1 MSSFTSSFC
10 LRFIRNSKG
19 AASSDDRL
27 SVRKDLSTGEFQ
39 VTYVDENNGDPVTH
53 RMNYLYRARVMDHF
67 YLVLKNQM
75 IDDDGFEA
83 VQFNMPAMPRMLVNA
98 TKFKDVYY
106 REHFL
111 DLIGNALDC
120 LDTLE
125 MPSSL
130 RSARASAKA
139 APPQTREEAWA
150 EVDIARARREKAKAD
165 AEAYRAGL
173 DAAEAAA
180 HSAARVAAS
189 QARSRVQAQAQGA
202 TPTPTPTSYFYDF
215 RYNNDS
221 RQWHETETPIDVETP
236 TQSSLRRSQRLSSRA
251 SSSMRDEPFEA

>member
-1 MSSFTSSFC
+1 MPSFTSSFS
-10 LRFIRNSKG
+10 LRFIRNTNSS
-19 AASSDDRL
+19 ASQDDTI

-39 VTYVDENNGDPVTH
+39 MTYKDENNGDPTTH
-53 RMNYLYRARVMDHF
+53 VMNYLYRARVLDHL
-67 YLVLKNQM
+67 YLVLKNQN

-83 VQFNMPAMPRMLVNA
+83 VQFNLPAMPRMLVNIQ
-98 TKFKDVYY
+98 KFADVYY

-125 MPSSL
+125 TRCPSH

-139 APPQTREEAWA
+139 APPQTSEQAWA
-150 EVDIARARREKAKAD
+150 DVDIARARREKAKAD

-189 QARSRVQAQAQGA
+189 HARAQAQN
-202 TPTPTPTSYFYDF
+202 PTPTPTSYFYDF
-215 RYNNDS
+215 HYNRPSNSWDEE
-221 RQWHETETPIDVETP
+221 QTPMDVETP
-236 TQSSLRRSQRLSSRA
+236 TRSSVRRSQRLSSRA
-251 SSSMRDEPFEA
+251 SSSMRDEPFDT

>member
-1 MSSFTSSFC
+1 MPSFTSSFS
-10 LRFIRNSKG
+10 LRFIRNTKSS
-19 AASSDDRL
+19 ASHDDII

-39 VTYVDENNGDPVTH
+39 VSYKDENNGDPTTH
-53 RMNYLYRARVMDHF
+53 VMNYLYRARVLDHL
-67 YLVLKNQM
+67 YLVLKNQN

-83 VQFNMPAMPRMLVNA
+83 VQFNLPAMPRMLVNIQ
-98 TKFKDVYY
+98 KFADVYY

-125 MPSSL
+125 TACSRHST
-130 RSARASAKA
+130 RASAKA
-139 APPQTREEAWA
+139 APAQTREEAWA
-150 EVDIARARREKAKAD
+150 EVDIARAHREKAKAD

-189 QARSRVQAQAQGA
+189 QARAQAQNA
-202 TPTPTPTSYFYDF
+202 TPTPTSYFYDF
-215 RYNNDS
+215 HYNRPSNS
-221 RQWHETETPIDVETP
+221 WHEEQTPMDVETP
-236 TQSSLRRSQRLSSRA
+236 TQSSVRRSQRLSSRR
-251 SSSMRDEPFEA
+251 SSSMRGDSFEA